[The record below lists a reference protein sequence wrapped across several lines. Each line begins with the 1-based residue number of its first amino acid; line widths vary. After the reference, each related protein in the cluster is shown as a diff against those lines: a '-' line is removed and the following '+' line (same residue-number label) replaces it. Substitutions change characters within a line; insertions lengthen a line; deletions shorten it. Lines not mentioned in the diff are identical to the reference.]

1 MTQTNVN
8 VQMQIRRDT
17 TANWQSNNTTLL
29 DGEWGYVKDTNIFK
43 IGNGSTQFNFLP
55 EAVLSSNG
63 SYSSPLFISNY
74 HLKITSQKELR
85 FSDDV
90 ACTPF
95 TERFDNDVTGWRA
108 DFDIVV
114 SFNASACTTDTM

>member
-17 TANWQSNNTTLL
+17 AANWQSNNTLLL

-63 SYSSPLFISNY
+63 SYSSPLFINIEIKNIERY
-74 HLKITSQKELR
+74 DENFEKE
-85 FSDDV
+85 
-90 ACTPF
+90 
-95 TERFDNDVTGWRA
+95 
-108 DFDIVV
+108 DIKNG
-114 SFNASACTTDTM
+114 FGKKRN

>member
-90 ACTPF
+90 DGAT
-95 TERFDNDVTGWRA
+95 
-108 DFDIVV
+108 
-114 SFNASACTTDTM
+114 